1 MLSIFLVIVLSGF
14 AIIAAVR
21 GYNNGRDDVKKGKR
35 RW

>member
-35 RW
+35 QW

>member
-21 GYNNGRDDVKKGKR
+21 GYSNGRNDVKKGKR
-35 RW
+35 QW